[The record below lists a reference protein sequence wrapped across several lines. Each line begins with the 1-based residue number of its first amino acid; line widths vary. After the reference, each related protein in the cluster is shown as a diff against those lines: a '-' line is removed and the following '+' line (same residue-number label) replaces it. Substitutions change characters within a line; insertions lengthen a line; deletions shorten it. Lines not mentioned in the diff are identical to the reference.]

1 MWRNVCSATIDW
13 VVTIKDVAREAGV
26 SPSTVSR
33 VLTGDRSLR
42 VGEETRARI
51 VATAQ
56 RLQYTP
62 SRAARAVRG
71 GSSGA
76 LGFAVHDI
84 SNPVYAEVIRGAQKA
99 ASRHGFVV
107 LLADV
112 GELARDSAVFAS
124 VVRSRSIDGLLLLPA
139 GVDDDRKVAEEVRGV
154 VPAVVVADRGHGL
167 ASVSLRDH
175 DAAVAATRHLVDLGH
190 RDIVHLRLDGDGH
203 RGAERVRG
211 WRDAL
216 AAAGLPDDK
225 LVVGGHTA
233 GSGRAAVAQLLR
245 SGGPPSA
252 IVAATALTA
261 VGALSALRDAGL
273 RVPQDVSVIGVHDV
287 FFAEHLSPPLTAVRL
302 AMQALGEA
310 AVELLLATLEGE
322 PPRDDVLDE
331 EPELVV
337 RGTTGPVRRKA

>member
-1 MWRNVCSATIDW
+1 
-13 VVTIKDVAREAGV
+13 VVTIKDVARAAGV

-42 VGEETRARI
+42 VAEGTRARI

-84 SNPVYAEVIRGAQKA
+84 CDPVCAEVIRGAQQA
-99 ASRHGFVV
+99 ASRHGLVV

-112 GELARDSAVFAS
+112 GELAGDSAVFAG
-124 VVRSRSIDGLLLLPA
+124 VVRSRSVDGLLLLPA
-139 GVDDDRKVAEEVRGV
+139 GAEDDRMVAEQVRGV

-175 DAAVAATRHLVDLGH
+175 DAAVAATRHLLELGH
-190 RDIVHLRLDGDGH
+190 RDVAHLRLDGDGH
-203 RGAERVRG
+203 RGAEHARG
-211 WRDAL
+211 WQDAL
-216 AAAGLPDDK
+216 AAAGLPAREDR
-225 LVVGGHTA
+225 LVVGGRTA
-233 GSGRAAVAQLLR
+233 ESGRAVVAELLR
-245 SGGPPSA
+245 SGAPPTG

-261 VGALSALRDAGL
+261 VGALSALCDAGL

-287 FFAEHLSPPLTAVRL
+287 SFAEHLSPPLTAVRL
-302 AMQALGEA
+302 AMRALGEA
-310 AVELLLATLEGE
+310 AVELLVAALEGA
-322 PPRDDVLDE
+322 PPRDVVLDD

-337 RGTTGPVRRKA
+337 RGTTGPAPTGEP